1 MIILSSLLDYLF
13 HANNIIDRLQSALSS
28 GVIVVEASEN
38 SGTMHT
44 VKFSK
49 EQGKVISCYKHKENF
64 QEQDKISGN
73 MVMLNSE
80 HVLGIDSTESIEL
93 FKSKLKE
100 NKSHTSKCKSNIDY
114 EDYNKACEH
123 LERESLILIQWK
135 GNIPGH
141 IIDKITLNL
150 NNLDKVY
157 SILGRSSKLENNN
170 ELLGILLK
178 YKYKNDIVDNFISYI
193 EERVRYNKSVK
204 QYLDITDLNDTINV
218 LNGLVSVLDN
228 KDDIYIR
235 VLSVKVY
242 NDSKLLESYK
252 NKISKII
259 NDFSDKSNYYDTD
272 SIFEEYHVLKN
283 PRQIRIKGNI
293 RILVGNDSVN
303 IGCFKDGLGIS
314 SKDLCNIEFSS
325 ECDINKV
332 ITIENLATF
341 NNYEEENSILIYT
354 GGFTSSSVISMI
366 KTLKNNLC
374 KEINTNIKF
383 LHWGDIDCGGFK
395 IYKHMQE
402 SSGIEFKPMLMD
414 INTFEQYKIYGKDLT
429 KNDIINLNIMR
440 KDLNFKIFWDVIDN
454 MLNDNKKI
462 EQESI
467 SI

>member
-1 MIILSSLLDYLF
+1 M
-13 HANNIIDRLQSALSS
+13 
-28 GVIVVEASEN
+28 
-38 SGTMHT
+38 
-44 VKFSK
+44 
-49 EQGKVISCYKHKENF
+49 
-64 QEQDKISGN
+64 
-73 MVMLNSE
+73 
-80 HVLGIDSTESIEL
+80 
-93 FKSKLKE
+93 
-100 NKSHTSKCKSNIDY
+100 
-114 EDYNKACEH
+114 
-123 LERESLILIQWK
+123 
-135 GNIPGH
+135 
-141 IIDKITLNL
+141 
-150 NNLDKVY
+150 
-157 SILGRSSKLENNN
+157 
-170 ELLGILLK
+170 LGILLK

-462 EQESI
+462 DQESI